1 MMIMMLVILFSS
13 SLLEVQQ
20 SIVQF
25 TMFSCGIKQIKR
37 LSHTT
42 LFPLTQFVGLRS
54 GAKGILAVDAATAA
68 AVHQDFP
75 FLSFSTTNPS
85 SSSSSSC
92 ERLRNTYLLSEQL
105 LDAVGSMMMMV

>member
-1 MMIMMLVILFSS
+1 MMLVILFSS
-13 SLLEVQQ
+13 SVLEVQQ
-20 SIVQF
+20 PIVQF

-42 LFPLTQFVGLRS
+42 LFPLTQFVGLIS

-85 SSSSSSC
+85 SSSSC
-92 ERLRNTYLLSEQL
+92 QRLRNTYLLSEQL
-105 LDAVGSMMMMV
+105 LDAVGGMMMMM

>member
-1 MMIMMLVILFSS
+1 
-13 SLLEVQQ
+13 
-20 SIVQF
+20 
-25 TMFSCGIKQIKR
+25 MFSCGIKQIKR

-54 GAKGILAVDAATAA
+54 GAKGILAVDAAAAA

-85 SSSSSSC
+85 SSSSSC
-92 ERLRNTYLLSEQL
+92 QRLRNTYLLS
-105 LDAVGSMMMMV
+105 